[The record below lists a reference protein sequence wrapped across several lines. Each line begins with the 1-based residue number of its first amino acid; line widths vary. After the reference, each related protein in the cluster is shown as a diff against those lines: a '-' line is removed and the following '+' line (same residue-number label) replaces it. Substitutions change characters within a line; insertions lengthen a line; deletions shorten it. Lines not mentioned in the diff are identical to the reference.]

1 MNYVPECYQKSTV
14 ILGCGNM
21 LFGDDGFGPA
31 VIAYLE
37 KHYQIPKDIAILDV
51 GTGAREILF
60 TITLADK
67 KPKRIIV
74 IDALDCQK
82 KPGEIFTVPIDNL
95 PENKIDDFSL
105 HQLPTSNLLK
115 ELKDLCQIEVV
126 LLAAQP
132 KYIPEIV
139 KPGLSKKLQ
148 DAVPEVGK
156 YIVKNY
162 FWPQCTNGI

>member
-1 MNYVPECYQKSTV
+1 MNYIPECYQKSTL
-14 ILGCGNM
+14 ILGCGNT

-31 VIAYLE
+31 VIDYLE
-37 KHYQIPKDIAILDV
+37 KDCQIPEDVSILDV

-60 TITLADK
+60 TITLAEK

-74 IDALDCQK
+74 VDALDCQHE
-82 KPGEIFTVPIDNL
+82 PGDIFIIPVENL
-95 PENKIDDFSL
+95 PDKKIDDFSL

-115 ELKDLCQIEVV
+115 ELRDLCQVEVI

-132 KYIPEIV
+132 ECVPETV

-148 DAVPEVGK
+148 DAVPKVGK

-162 FWPQCTNGI
+162 F

>member
-1 MNYVPECYQKSTV
+1 MIMSYVPECYQKSTL
-14 ILGCGNM
+14 ILGCGNT

-31 VIAYLE
+31 VIHFLE
-37 KHYQIPKDIAILDV
+37 KHFQVPKDVSILDV

-60 TITLADK
+60 TITLAEK

-74 IDALDCQK
+74 IDALDCQRE
-82 KPGEIFTVPIDNL
+82 PGDIFTIPVENLPDKKIDN
-95 PENKIDDFSL
+95 FSL

-115 ELKDLCQIEVV
+115 ELKELCHVEVI

-132 KYIPEIV
+132 ESVPETV
-139 KPGLSKKLQ
+139 NPGLSRKLQ
-148 DAVPEVGK
+148 DAVPRVGE

-162 FWPQCTNGI
+162 F

>member
-1 MNYVPECYQKSTV
+1 MDYIPECYKKSTL
-14 ILGCGNM
+14 ILGCGNT

-31 VIAYLE
+31 VIDYLE
-37 KHYQIPKDIAILDV
+37 KDCRVPEDVSILDV

-60 TITLADK
+60 TIALAEK

-74 IDALDCQK
+74 VDALDCQK
-82 KPGEIFTVPIDNL
+82 KPGEIFTIPIGNL
-95 PENKIDDFSL
+95 PEKKIDDFSL

-115 ELKDLCQIEVV
+115 ELKDLCHVEVI

-132 KYIPEIV
+132 EYIPEAV

-148 DAVPEVGK
+148 AAVPKVGN
-156 YIVKNY
+156 YIVKT
-162 FWPQCTNGI
+162 FF

>member
-1 MNYVPECYQKSTV
+1 MNYIPECYQKSTL
-14 ILGCGNM
+14 ILGCGNT

-31 VIAYLE
+31 VIHFLE
-37 KHYQIPKDIAILDV
+37 KHFKVPKDVSILDV

-60 TITLADK
+60 TITLAEK
-67 KPKRIIV
+67 KPERIIV
-74 IDALDCQK
+74 IDALDCQRE
-82 KPGEIFTVPIDNL
+82 PGDIFTIPVENL
-95 PENKIDDFSL
+95 PDKKIDDFSL

-115 ELKDLCQIEVV
+115 ELRDLCQVEVI

-132 KYIPEIV
+132 ESVPETV

-148 DAVPEVGK
+148 DAVPKVGK

-162 FWPQCTNGI
+162 F

>member
-1 MNYVPECYQKSTV
+1 MNYVPECYQVPTL
-14 ILGCGNM
+14 ILGCGNT

-31 VIAYLE
+31 VIDYLE
-37 KHYQIPKDIAILDV
+37 KHYQAPKDVSVLDV

-60 TITLADK
+60 TIVLAEK

-82 KPGEIFTVPIDNL
+82 KPGEIFSIPVENL
-95 PENKIDDFSL
+95 PEKKIDDFSL

-115 ELKDLCQIEVV
+115 ELKDLCDVEVI

-132 KYIPEIV
+132 ECVPETV
-139 KPGLSKKLQ
+139 RPGLSKKLR
-148 DAVPEVGK
+148 DAVPRVGK
-156 YIVKNY
+156 YIESEY
-162 FWPQCTNGI
+162 F

>member
-1 MNYVPECYQKSTV
+1 MDYIPECYQKATL
-14 ILGCGNM
+14 ILGCGNT

-31 VIAYLE
+31 VIDYLE
-37 KHYQIPKDIAILDV
+37 KRYKVPKDVSILDV

-60 TITLADK
+60 NIALAEK
-67 KPKRIIV
+67 KPKRVII

-82 KPGEIFTVPIDNL
+82 KPGEIFTIPIDDL
-95 PENKIDDFSL
+95 PEKKIDDFSL

-115 ELKDLCQIEVV
+115 ELKDLCHIEVI

-132 KYIPEIV
+132 ECVPEIV

-148 DAVPEVGK
+148 DAVPRIGK
-156 YIVKNY
+156 YIVSNY
-162 FWPQCTNGI
+162 F